1 MKKLLLINPVGQ
13 RSGYLMTKFSTFA
26 PLSLA
31 YVAAV
36 TPSNWDVKI
45 VDENFDTLIDE
56 EADLVAITSFT
67 STINRAYDIAK
78 KYRKRNIKV
87 ILGGIH
93 VSMLPDEALKYSDS
107 VVIGEA
113 EGIWHKVIQ
122 DFENNSLSSKYIGP
136 RLDLENFSIKP
147 RRDLLHP
154 SYIWNTVQTSR
165 GCPFDCY
172 FCSVSKYL
180 GKRYRQRKP
189 EDVLAELE
197 EIDRNYVAFLDDNL
211 IGYSQQNKQRAANLF
226 NGMIQKGLGKK
237 WWMQTSINIGEDERL
252 IELAAAAGCMFAF
265 IGFETIDKSTLKK
278 MKKGINL
285 KDGGDNYS
293 KIIKNFHKFG
303 IGILGAFIIGN
314 DSESP
319 EYFRALTD
327 FLKHSGIDMFQISIL
342 TPLPGT
348 TLMEQLKREDRLIYK
363 NFPED
368 WDKYRLSYVVHQPVD
383 IDPETI
389 YIGDNFIKSHLY
401 SFPAYQFRLLKSLL
415 NLRNPANFITTYKL
429 NQALKKSW
437 HNSHYYTTYANTF

>member
-1 MKKLLLINPVGQ
+1 
-13 RSGYLMTKFSTFA
+13 MTKFSTFA

-36 TPSNWDVKI
+36 TPSDWEIKI

-56 EADLVAITSFT
+56 EADLVAITAFT

-78 KYRKRNIKV
+78 KYRERKIKV
-87 ILGGIH
+87 IMGGIH
-93 VSMLPDEALKYSDS
+93 VSMLPDEALKFSDA

-113 EGIWHKVIQ
+113 EGIWQKVIQ
-122 DFENNSLSSKYIGP
+122 DFENNRLDSKYIGP
-136 RLDLENFSIKP
+136 RLDLNNFGIKP

-180 GKRYRQRKP
+180 GKQYRQRNSQ
-189 EDVLAELE
+189 DVLAELE
-197 EIDRNYVAFLDDNL
+197 EIEGNYVAFLDDNL
-211 IGYSQQNKQRAANLF
+211 VGYSQNNHQRAANLF
-226 NGMIQKGLGKK
+226 SGMIKKGLGKK

-252 IELAAAAGCMFAF
+252 VELAAAAGCMFVF
-265 IGFETIDKSTLKK
+265 IGFETIDESILKK
-278 MKKGINL
+278 MKKGVNIKAGEN
-285 KDGGDNYS
+285 DYR

-319 EYFRALTD
+319 EYYRALSD
-327 FLKHSGIDMFQISIL
+327 FFKHSGIDMFQISVL

-348 TLMEQLKREDRLIYK
+348 TLMDQLKRDDRLIYK

-368 WDKYRLSYVVHQPVD
+368 WDKFRFSYVVHQPED

-389 YIGDNFIKSHLY
+389 YIGNNFIKSHLY
-401 SFPAYQFRLLKSLL
+401 SFPAYQLRLLKSFY
-415 NLRNPANFITTYKL
+415 NLRHPGNFITAYKL

-437 HNSHYYTTYANTF
+437 QNAHYYTTYPNTF